1 MKVVVTGGSGS
12 AGGHIVSDL
21 RVHGHH
27 VTSVDLVRGDPTAGP
42 TLATDLTDLG
52 VAFEAVAGADAV
64 VHFAAIPAWGIRTE
78 AETWRNNMVSS
89 YNVFTAAATLAIPR
103 VIWASSETVY
113 GFPFTRAA
121 PAYVPMD
128 EASPL
133 RPETSYA
140 LSKVLLE
147 ATARYFAQQG
157 STAYLGMRL
166 SNILG
171 PSDYPRLRDYWDD
184 PRLRSFNL
192 WSYVDVRDV
201 AAAVRGALTAQLSGA
216 EVVSIHAA
224 DTVMTRASADLMAE
238 VFPATEVR
246 RPVLGTNSLVDTR
259 RAAELLGWTPVHSW
273 RDSVRRTDDA

>member
-12 AGGHIVSDL
+12 AGRHIVSDL
-21 RVHGHH
+21 LAHGHE
-27 VTSVDLVRGDPTAGP
+27 VTNIDLVRGDPTEGQTIA
-42 TLATDLTDLG
+42 ADLTDLG
-52 VAFEAVAGADAV
+52 AAFEAVAGADAV
-64 VHFAAIPAWGIRTE
+64 VHFAAIPAWGIRSE

-89 YNVFTAAATLAIPR
+89 YNVFSAAATLAIPK

-121 PAYVPMD
+121 PAYVPLD

-147 ATARYFAQQG
+147 ATASYFAQQ
-157 STAYLGMRL
+157 SPTAYLGMRL

-171 PSDYPRLRDYWDD
+171 PADYPGLRSYWND
-184 PRLRSFNL
+184 PRSRSFNL

-201 AAAVRGALTAQLSGA
+201 VAAVRLALTAPLLGA

-224 DTVMTRASADLMAE
+224 DTVMTRASEDLMAE
-238 VFPATEVR
+238 VFPSSEIR
-246 RPVLGTNSLVDTR
+246 RRIPGTSSLVDTQ
-259 RAAELLGWTPVHSW
+259 RAARLIGWSPMHSW
-273 RDSVRRTDDA
+273 RAHIEEVG

>member
-1 MKVVVTGGSGS
+1 MNVVVTGG
-12 AGGHIVSDL
+12 AGRAGRHIVADL
-21 RVHGHH
+21 REQGHH
-27 VTSVDLVRGDPTAGP
+27 VTSVDLVRGDPLAGP

-52 VAFEAVAGADAV
+52 VAFEAFAGADAV

-78 AETWRNNMVSS
+78 AETWQNNMVSS
-89 YNVFTAAATLAIPR
+89 YNVFSAAATLAIPR

-121 PAYVPMD
+121 PAYVPLD

-133 RPETSYA
+133 RPESSYA

-147 ATARYFAQQG
+147 TTARYFAQQG

-166 SNILG
+166 SNILE
-171 PSDYPRLRDYWDD
+171 PADYPTVREYWGD
-184 PRLRSFNL
+184 PARRSFNL

-201 AAAVRGALTAQLSGA
+201 VAAVRLALTAPLRGA
-216 EVVSIHAA
+216 DVVSIHAA

-238 VFPATEVR
+238 IFPATEVR
-246 RPVLGTNSLVDTR
+246 RPIPGTGSLVDTR

-273 RDSVRRTDDA
+273 RDAIEVAG